1 MKKLL
6 FIVNPRS
13 GRTKSRAP
21 LFDAVAR
28 FSQAGYLVYV
38 HMTDG
43 PGDATRVARELG
55 EQFDLVVCSGG
66 DGTLNETIS
75 GLMQLSRR
83 PWVGY
88 LPNGSTNDFAAS
100 LHIPSQTENAT
111 EAIVRGDPFP
121 LDIGTHNGRS
131 FAYVASFGAF
141 TRSSYSA
148 PQATKNAL
156 GHFAYILEGLGDL
169 DSLRP
174 YHCRVVADGE
184 KMNRRKLL
192 LCTIS
197 NGRIC
202 GGEFLCAPRAELDD
216 GLMEVCCI
224 RPMLFVNF
232 LRILPHYRRGAH
244 LDIKWARRRL
254 SYRRASHVDVFSKN
268 LIDISLDGEILTG
281 HKFSIDILPGE
292 ISLVIPSITA
302 MKKRFEPIV
311 DKCGEII
318 DYLMSSPDIP
328 DDEALQFKIRL
339 SIEEAVENVVRYA
352 YDGGLGWIEVGTDLD
367 PEGVMLTILLKD
379 AGVPFNPLEKPDPDI
394 TLSAEDRQIGGL
406 GIFLCKQLMDHI
418 YYKYED
424 GCNVLIMK
432 KKVA

>member
-184 KMNRRKLL
+184 IFEGDFIFGAVCNSTSLGGLVKLNPDRVKMDDGKFELL
-192 LCTIS
+192 LLRTPKT
-197 NGRIC
+197 
-202 GGEFLCAPRAELDD
+202 ALD
-216 GLMEVCCI
+216 LQ
-224 RPMLFVNF
+224 
-232 LRILPHYRRGAH
+232 
-244 LDIKWARRRL
+244 
-254 SYRRASHVDVFSKN
+254 N
-268 LIDISLDGEILTG
+268 LIVAITSMEYDYPGVIFRHVKSVTVDTRDDIPWSLDGEYAPSEPHVEIRNVPG
-281 HKFSIDILPGE
+281 AID
-292 ISLVIPSITA
+292 LVL
-302 MKKRFEPIV
+302 
-311 DKCGEII
+311 
-318 DYLMSSPDIP
+318 YH
-328 DDEALQFKIRL
+328 DDQR
-339 SIEEAVENVVRYA
+339 
-352 YDGGLGWIEVGTDLD
+352 
-367 PEGVMLTILLKD
+367 
-379 AGVPFNPLEKPDPDI
+379 
-394 TLSAEDRQIGGL
+394 
-406 GIFLCKQLMDHI
+406 H
-418 YYKYED
+418 
-424 GCNVLIMK
+424 
-432 KKVA
+432 